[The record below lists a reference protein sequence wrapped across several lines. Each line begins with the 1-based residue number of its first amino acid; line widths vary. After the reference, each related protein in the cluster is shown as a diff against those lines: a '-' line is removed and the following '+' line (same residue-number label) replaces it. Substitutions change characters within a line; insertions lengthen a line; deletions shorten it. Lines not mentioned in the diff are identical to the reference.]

1 MMAHLWESTQ
11 CLPSAWVPTDE
22 FISSTNIG
30 KLIKELN
37 FHSYEELHTWS
48 VQNRAEYW
56 DIITRKIGIQFKQKF
71 TRIIDLSLGI
81 EIPQWFKDAKLNIVD
96 SCFNSP
102 GGSVAIVYQK
112 EDSPIST
119 MTYEELDLLTNQ
131 VSNSLID
138 IGYGPGDAIAID
150 MPMTAEAVAI
160 YLGIIKAGCV
170 VVSIADSFAAPEI
183 EMRLHLANAKG
194 IFTQDYIKRACKQLP
209 LYTKVVSANS
219 PKAIVLPSG
228 GSVSVKLRDG
238 DITWAEFL
246 TNKRQ
251 FSSASC
257 DPEDHTNI
265 LFSSGTTGEPKATP
279 WTHTTPIKCA
289 ADGYGHHNIQPGDVV
304 AWPTNLGWMMGP
316 WLIYASLINQA
327 TIALYYGV
335 PTDRGFGQF
344 VRDAKVNMLGVVPG
358 LVRIW
363 KNTECMKGLDW
374 SAIKVFSSTGE
385 CSNEKDMKY
394 LMGLAGNR
402 PIIEYC
408 GGTEIGGGYITGTVV
423 QPCLP
428 AAFST
433 PALGLD
439 FVIIDENGELTE
451 NGEVMLIPPSIGL
464 STDLLNQDH
473 HKVYFEGTPNGP
485 HEELLRRHGDQ
496 IERLAGGYYK
506 VHGRVDDTMNLAGI
520 KVSSNE
526 IERVVNSVPGVSE
539 TAAIAI
545 RSQNDGP
552 NLLIIYAVLIP
563 NDRNTISAL
572 KTSMQ
577 DAINLNLNPL
587 FKIHDIV
594 IVDSLTRTASNKVMR
609 RTLRDNYKGT
619 SLV

>member
-1 MMAHLWESTQ
+1 MSMSQ
-11 CLPSAWVPTDE
+11 WVPSEE
-22 FISSTNIG
+22 FIRTTNIAR
-30 KLIKELN
+30 LIEELN
-37 FHSYEELHTWS
+37 LNSYEDLHAWS
-48 VQNRAEYW
+48 VQHRIEFW
-56 DIITRKIGIQFKQKF
+56 DLMIKK
-71 TRIIDLSLGI
+71 LGI
-81 EIPQWFKDAKLNIVD
+81 RFHKAYTKIVELPMEVELPRWLADAKLNIAD
-96 SCFNSP
+96 SCFNAPSDA
-102 GGSVAIVYQK
+102 VAIVYQK
-112 EDSPIST
+112 EGCSIST
-119 MTYEELDLLTNQ
+119 MTHEELDLLTNQ

-138 IGYGPGDAIAID
+138 IGYNPGDAIAID

-183 EMRLHLANAKG
+183 EIRLHLANAKG
-194 IFTQDYIKRACKQLP
+194 IFTQDYIKRACKQIP

-257 DPEDHTNI
+257 GPEDYTNI

-289 ADGYGHHNIQPGDVV
+289 ADGYGHHNIQTGDVV

-344 VRDAKVNMLGVVPG
+344 VQDAKVNMLGVVPG

-439 FVIIDENGELTE
+439 FVIVDENGELTE
-451 NGEVMLIPPSIGL
+451 NGEAMLIPPSIGL
-464 STDLLNQDH
+464 STNLLNQDH

-485 HEELLRRHGDQ
+485 HGEILRRHGDQ
-496 IERLAGGYYK
+496 IERIEGGYYR
-506 VHGRVDDTMNLAGI
+506 VHGRSDDTMNLAGI

-526 IERVVNSVPGVSE
+526 IERVIKSVPGVSE
-539 TAAIAI
+539 TASIAI
-545 RSQNDGP
+545 RSQDGGP
-552 NLLIIYAVLIP
+552 NLLVIYAVLISGV
-563 NDRNTISAL
+563 RNTKDAL

-577 DAINLNLNPL
+577 EAVNLNLNPL
-587 FKIHDIV
+587 FKIHDV
-594 IVDSLTRTASNKVMR
+594 VVVDSLPRTASNKVMR
-609 RTLRDNYKGT
+609 RTLRDSYKWT
-619 SLV
+619 SSV